1 MLNPM
6 KLSALGLSLALLLA
20 SCGGNT
26 GTTLPDDSTTIEADD
41 VYTDDDGGEV
51 TAEKTITLNAGQSL
65 RPLVSTGDPGTP
77 SGPVTV
83 TAQIVRATAGK
94 YAGQV
99 KGALTLTYSGGV
111 VYKGDFS
118 LKLATAGG
126 ASAFL
131 IAKRKNDS
139 KDSTFITIRPT
150 KGKTETTKK
159 LTIQYADAL
168 NGGACMYLAYDL
180 KDNAGAGPAQ
190 LTYSDPAP
198 LLCEPDGSAQT
209 TLQTALMGASSGYLY
224 NAQPW
229 SFTTVSG
236 PAAPAATLASLPAD
250 ISGAPKQDFTAF
262 FAPLIVA
269 PTPVDPTKPTA
280 AETAAKAKAA
290 SAKKL
295 QAAML
300 KNYKVTQ
307 LGVYTT
313 ATEVYVVGVNSW
325 GVAGLKTVK

>member
-1 MLNPM
+1 MFTTM

-26 GTTLPDDSTTIEADD
+26 ATTLPDDSATIEADD
-41 VYTDDDGGEV
+41 LYTDDDSGEV

-65 RPLVSTGDPGTP
+65 RPLVSTGTTTP

-83 TAQIVRATAGK
+83 TAQIVRATTGK

-99 KGALTLTYSGGV
+99 KGALTLTYTGGV
-111 VYKGDFS
+111 TYKGDFS
-118 LKLATAGG
+118 LKLATAGD

-209 TLQTALMGASSGYLY
+209 TLQTGLMTASTGYLY

-229 SFTTVSG
+229 AFTTVSG
-236 PAAPAATLASLPAD
+236 PAAPAATLASLPAN
-250 ISGAPKQDFTAF
+250 ISGAPKQDFEAF
-262 FAPLIVA
+262 FTPLMTA
-269 PTPVDPTKPTA
+269 PTPVNPTTPTA
-280 AETAAKAKAA
+280 AETAAIAK
-290 SAKKL
+290 SKLAKKL
-295 QAAML
+295 HTAML
-300 KNYKVTQ
+300 KVYKTTQ

-313 ATEVYVVGVNSW
+313 ATDVYVVGVNSW
-325 GVAGLKTVK
+325 GVAGLKTAK